1 MVTVEAD
8 PVSVE
13 SRLASRQLACPVCP
27 GVLRP
32 WGWARPRR
40 VHGVAGVVRPRR
52 VRCAGCLVTQV
63 LLPVTVLVRRAYGAA
78 TIVAALAARATGS
91 GHRGIAAGM
100 AVPAGTVRGWLRR
113 MSGRLEPVR
122 VVFLAVASAAGVDQ
136 PAPIGAGSSW
146 ADTIAALGAATAALR
161 ARFGAAGP
169 VGVVTPAV
177 VAAACSGGRLLS
189 PGWPDAGAAGFA
201 TRVVPAG

>member
-1 MVTVEAD
+1 
-8 PVSVE
+8 
-13 SRLASRQLACPVCP
+13 
-27 GVLRP
+27 
-32 WGWARPRR
+32 
-40 VHGVAGVVRPRR
+40 
-52 VRCAGCLVTQV
+52 VTQV
-63 LLPVTVLVRRAYGAA
+63 LLPVTVLARRAYGAA
-78 TIVAALAARATGS
+78 VIVAALAARATGS

-136 PAPIGAGSSW
+136 PAPIGAGSPW
-146 ADTIAALGAATAALR
+146 ADMVAALGAATAALR
-161 ARFGAAGP
+161 ARFGPAGP

-177 VAAACSGGRLLS
+177 VAAACSAGRLLA
-189 PGWPDAGAAGFA
+189 PGWPDGRAAGVA